1 MSVKH
6 TRGKFGE
13 DYTAEYLV
21 NKGFVILDR
30 NFRRKGGELDIV
42 ALDKNELVIVEV
54 KTRKFGSLTD
64 GIEAITKTKMKNII
78 SAAQKYIDE
87 KDIKFCGM
95 RFDAAELVVTTDE
108 IPSVLEF
115 NYYEDAFTADD
126 IDTFTAW
133 L

>member
-1 MSVKH
+1 MNVKH

-13 DYTAEYLV
+13 DYTAEYLI

-30 NFRRKGGELDIV
+30 NFRRRGGELDIV
-42 ALDKNELVIVEV
+42 ALDKNELVVVEV

-64 GIEAITKTKMKNII
+64 GVEAITKTKMKNII
-78 SAAQKYIDE
+78 STAQRYIYENDVE
-87 KDIKFCGM
+87 FCGM
-95 RFDAAELVVTTDE
+95 RFDVAEIVVTTDE

-115 NYYEDAFTADD
+115 NYYENAFTADD
-126 IDTFTAW
+126 IETFTAW